1 MYINNRELLAAIH
14 ASKTSFCSYIEP
26 ADAAYDAIV
35 HEVSEITPDLIEAV
49 RLKKS
54 KPRGKPKID
63 IETITPQSLVFR
75 VMTSDHIPADPNR
88 TQKSRST
95 SATLA
100 HTTFKPFKHYRMIDG
115 KAVEVL
121 RSHWQGGIANG
132 HFDAHGGKISN
143 RLASMFM
150 LMVERYGR
158 RANFRNYSYLDEMQ
172 GQALVQLSQIGLQFD
187 ESKSDNPF
195 AFYTTTIRNSF
206 VRILNAEKKGQTIR
220 DDLLMDAGVAPS
232 STRQLD
238 NLLDQRRP

>member
-1 MYINNRELLAAIH
+1 
-14 ASKTSFCSYIEP
+14 
-26 ADAAYDAIV
+26 
-35 HEVSEITPDLIEAV
+35 
-49 RLKKS
+49 
-54 KPRGKPKID
+54 
-63 IETITPQSLVFR
+63 
-75 VMTSDHIPADPNR
+75 MTSDHIPADPNR

-95 SATLA
+95 SKTLA
-100 HTTFKPFKHYRMIDG
+100 HTTFKPFKHYRVIDG
-115 KAVEVL
+115 KPVEVL

-132 HFDAHGGKISN
+132 HFDAHGGKISD

-195 AFYTTTIRNSF
+195 AFYTTAIRNCF
-206 VRILNAEKKGQTIR
+206 VRVLNAEKKAQDIR
-220 DDLLMDAGVAPS
+220 DDLLIEAGSKPS

-238 NLLDQRRP
+238 NLLDQRR